1 MNYKII
7 TDEEKLREF
16 IDWLPELERNE
27 TFYVSLFARS
37 KYCKGIAHIRSDKAQ
52 LKRFTS
58 NKSRLFYK
66 LKQLECEV
74 GSYRQKDNP
83 IPQEALA
90 VYISP
95 SPRDFERATKQ
106 SLKKFAELI
115 TTQYNGYNPHQEVM
129 SEIQKARGRK
139 LIMDFDFDIDKSQIE
154 PTIHKV
160 KEVLT
165 DDMFDVIETRG
176 GIHVLVKLDNITDDI
191 KKIWYKHISS
201 IDGADQAGDCM
212 LPIVGTYQ
220 GGFTPKF
227 IK

>member
-16 IDWLPELERNE
+16 IEWLPELERNE
-27 TFYVSLFARS
+27 TFYVTLFARS
-37 KYCKGIAHIRSDKAQ
+37 KYCKDIAHIRSDKAQ

-74 GSYRQKDNP
+74 GSYRQRDNP

-139 LIMDFDFDIDKSQIE
+139 LIMDFEHHQMSCSFFFLPLPVLFRLPPQDRMETWHYWKSSQY
-154 PTIHKV
+154 
-160 KEVLT
+160 
-165 DDMFDVIETRG
+165 
-176 GIHVLVKLDNITDDI
+176 NIP
-191 KKIWYKHISS
+191 W
-201 IDGADQAGDCM
+201 
-212 LPIVGTYQ
+212 LL
-220 GGFTPKF
+220 
-227 IK
+227 